1 MKTLLLMADDGL
13 SSSVWL
19 HMAMHHLNQGK
30 GVLTISDPGS
40 GPYPDAIGTGDAL
53 PTYASGL
60 AGHPR
65 FHSVRLADPAVLL
78 AVLLDQRPD
87 TVLMFD
93 MDVFVKAEKDPRWLE
108 VIAFCAQS
116 GHDMVLPH
124 YNGLQWR
131 YGLADLMKAPDGGVA
146 NIASIAWD
154 RLAGRDVVADNIE
167 AVRTLVPS
175 LADQIERPGIRIPA
189 SAAGHQPDHLGD
201 FCWQSISRNGSVEW
215 RIPKHYG
222 PKLHDLSPF
231 PELWTDQAPGG
242 LSTPAPSSLASPF
255 DLSAAGIVLA
265 LLLMVL
271 LFGLMPGLLAGLGA
285 FSLTR
290 WLTRNRVVQ
299 RLLGR
304 RAGPLSA
311 MLVILLPMLAIG
323 VAGLELGRFVASALN
338 NVAALYDHVMG
349 VLLKWGAMLPAPFD
363 DLLPSDAAGLQ
374 EKLAGAVQ
382 VHGLRLAGVGK
393 TWIGALIFVV
403 VGVVVGAL
411 AAISVPTSTGKLALA
426 MRARGALLLA
436 GFTKVV
442 MAQVWI
448 AAVNTLFTATLLFVA
463 FPLIDVHIPYAAWL
477 VLLTFVAGLLPIV
490 GNLLC
495 NIVLTIAGLGVG
507 PHIAIACLVFLVAVH
522 KLEYFINA
530 KVMGSQI
537 KTAAWEL
544 LIVMFAFEAV
554 FGVVGLVAAPLYY
567 AYMKMELSRLGWV

>member
-13 SSSVWL
+13 SGSVWL
-19 HMAMHHLNQGK
+19 HMAKHHLNQGK
-30 GVLTISDPGS
+30 GVLAISDPGS
-40 GPYPDAIGTGDAL
+40 GPYPDAIGTADDQ
-53 PTYASGL
+53 PTYL
-60 AGHPR
+60 AELKSHPR
-65 FHSVRLADPAVLL
+65 FHSVRLEDPSVLL
-78 AVLLDQRPD
+78 AVLRDQRPD

-108 VIAFCAQS
+108 VIAFCADT
-116 GHDMVLPH
+116 GHDMVIPH
-124 YNGLQWR
+124 YSGLEWR
-131 YGLADLMKAPDGGVA
+131 YGLADLMNSPRAGVA
-146 NIASIAWD
+146 HIGSIAWD
-154 RLAGRDVVADNIE
+154 QLAGRGVVADNVE
-167 AVRTLVPS
+167 ALRSLVPL
-175 LADQIERPGIRIPA
+175 LAGQIKLPDIRIPA
-189 SAAGHQPDHLGD
+189 SAAGHKPDHLGD
-201 FCWQSISRNGSVEW
+201 ICWQSITRCGSVEW

-222 PKLHDLSPF
+222 SKLHDLSSF
-231 PELWTDQAPGG
+231 PELWCDQAPAR
-242 LSTPAPSSLASPF
+242 LSAPVPHTPANPF

-285 FSLTR
+285 FALTR
-290 WLTRNRVVQ
+290 WLTRNGVVQ
-299 RLLGR
+299 QLLGR

-311 MLVILLPMLAIG
+311 MLVILLPMVAIG
-323 VAGLELGRFVASALN
+323 VAGLELGRFVVSALN
-338 NVAALYDHVMG
+338 NVAGLYDHVMG

-363 DLLPSDAAGLQ
+363 DLLPSDPASLQ

-393 TWIGALIFVV
+393 TWIGALVFVI

-411 AAISVPTSTGKLALA
+411 AAISVPTSNGKLALA

-448 AAVNTLFTATLLFVA
+448 AAVNTMFTAILLFVA
-463 FPLIDVHIPYAAWL
+463 FPLFDVHIPYAAWL

-495 NIVLTIAGLGVG
+495 NVVLTIAGLGVG
-507 PHIAIACLVFLVAVH
+507 PHIALACLVFLVAVH

-544 LIVMFAFEAV
+544 LIVMFAFEAI
-554 FGVVGLVAAPLYY
+554 FGVVGLIAAPLYY
-567 AYMKMELSRLGWV
+567 AYLKMELSRLGWV